1 MTHKYDG
8 ESTNKTANEQ
18 TAGSDGAM
26 ELKSITILL
35 KQAVD
40 SVTQYENNKFSSFLT
55 RKSTFTLHVF
65 ISEARIRL

>member
-1 MTHKYDG
+1 MTQKYDG

-26 ELKSITILL
+26 ELKSVTILL

-40 SVTQYENNKFSSFLT
+40 SMIRYEFSSFLT
-55 RKSTFTLHVF
+55 RKSTFTLRVF

>member
-26 ELKSITILL
+26 ELS
-35 KQAVD
+35 Q
-40 SVTQYENNKFSSFLT
+40 SQYC
-55 RKSTFTLHVF
+55 
-65 ISEARIRL
+65 

>member
-1 MTHKYDG
+1 MTQKYDG

-18 TAGSDGAM
+18 TAGCDGAM
-26 ELKSITILL
+26 ELKSVTILL

-40 SVTQYENNKFSSFLT
+40 SMIRYENKFSSFLT
-55 RKSTFTLHVF
+55 RKSTFTLRVF